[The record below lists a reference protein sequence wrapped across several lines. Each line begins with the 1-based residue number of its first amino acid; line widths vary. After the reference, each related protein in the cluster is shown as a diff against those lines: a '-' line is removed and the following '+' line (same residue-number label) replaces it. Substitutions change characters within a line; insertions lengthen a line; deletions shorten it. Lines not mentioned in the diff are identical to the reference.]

1 MMSKRDKCSLKLL
14 GLVILFALIADQ
26 SLRYTDIIFSFI
38 SGIAIVSA
46 VISLILL
53 CWQMYYSRR

>member
-38 SGIAIVSA
+38 SGIAIMSA
-46 VISLILL
+46 AILLILL
-53 CWQMYYSRR
+53 CWQMYHSRR

>member
-26 SLRYTDIIFSFI
+26 SLRYIDIIFSFI

-46 VISLILL
+46 AISLILL

>member
-38 SGIAIVSA
+38 SGIAIMSA
-46 VISLILL
+46 AISLILL

>member
-14 GLVILFALIADQ
+14 LMTIIFAVIADQ

-38 SGIAIVSA
+38 SAIAIVSA
-46 VISLILL
+46 AISVFLL

>member
-38 SGIAIVSA
+38 SSIAIMSA
-46 VISLILL
+46 AISLILL

>member
-14 GLVILFALIADQ
+14 LLVVVFTLIADQ

-38 SGIAIVSA
+38 SAIAIMSA
-46 VISLILL
+46 AISLILL
-53 CWQMYYSRR
+53 CWQMYHSRR

>member
-46 VISLILL
+46 AISFILL
-53 CWQMYYSRR
+53 CWQMYHSRR

>member
-14 GLVILFALIADQ
+14 GLVIVFALIADQ

-38 SGIAIVSA
+38 SGIAIMSA
-46 VISLILL
+46 ALSFILL
-53 CWQMYYSRR
+53 CWQMYHSRR

>member
-14 GLVILFALIADQ
+14 LLVVVFALIADQ
-26 SLRYTDIIFSFI
+26 LLRYTDIIFSFI
-38 SGIAIVSA
+38 SAIAIVSA
-46 VISLILL
+46 AISVFLL

>member
-38 SGIAIVSA
+38 SGIAIMSA
-46 VISLILL
+46 AISLILL
-53 CWQMYYSRR
+53 CWQMYNSRR

>member
-1 MMSKRDKCSLKLL
+1 MSKRDKCSLKLL

-38 SGIAIVSA
+38 SGIAIMSA
-46 VISLILL
+46 ALSFILL
-53 CWQMYYSRR
+53 CWQMYHSRR

>member
-53 CWQMYYSRR
+53 CW

>member
-46 VISLILL
+46 AISLILL

>member
-14 GLVILFALIADQ
+14 GLVIVFALIADQ

-46 VISLILL
+46 AISLILL

>member
-14 GLVILFALIADQ
+14 LMTIIFVLIADQ

-38 SGIAIVSA
+38 SAIAIMSA
-46 VISLILL
+46 AISVFLL
-53 CWQMYYSRR
+53 CWQMYHSRR

>member
-38 SGIAIVSA
+38 SGIAIMSA
-46 VISLILL
+46 ALSFILL
-53 CWQMYYSRR
+53 CWQMYHSRR

>member
-38 SGIAIVSA
+38 SGIAIVSVA
-46 VISLILL
+46 ISVFLL
-53 CWQMYYSRR
+53 CWQMYHSRR

>member
-46 VISLILL
+46 VISFILL
-53 CWQMYYSRR
+53 CWQMYHSRR

>member
-1 MMSKRDKCSLKLL
+1 MSKRDKCSLKLL

-38 SGIAIVSA
+38 SGIAIMSA
-46 VISLILL
+46 AISFILL
-53 CWQMYYSRR
+53 CWQMYHSRR

>member
-38 SGIAIVSA
+38 SGIAIMPAALSF
-46 VISLILL
+46 ILL
-53 CWQMYYSRR
+53 CWQMYHSRR

>member
-14 GLVILFALIADQ
+14 LLVIVFALIADQ

-38 SGIAIVSA
+38 SAIAIMSA
-46 VISLILL
+46 AISVFLL
-53 CWQMYYSRR
+53 CWQMYHSRR

>member
-14 GLVILFALIADQ
+14 IMTIIFALIADQ

-38 SGIAIVSA
+38 YAIAIMSA
-46 VISLILL
+46 AISVFLL
-53 CWQMYYSRR
+53 CWQMYHSRR

>member
-1 MMSKRDKCSLKLL
+1 MSKRDKCSLKLL
-14 GLVILFALIADQ
+14 LLVIVFALIADQ

-46 VISLILL
+46 TISLILL
-53 CWQMYYSRR
+53 CRQMYHSRR

>member
-1 MMSKRDKCSLKLL
+1 MMNKRDKCSLKLL

-38 SGIAIVSA
+38 SGIAIMSA
-46 VISLILL
+46 ALSFILL
-53 CWQMYYSRR
+53 CWQMYHSRR